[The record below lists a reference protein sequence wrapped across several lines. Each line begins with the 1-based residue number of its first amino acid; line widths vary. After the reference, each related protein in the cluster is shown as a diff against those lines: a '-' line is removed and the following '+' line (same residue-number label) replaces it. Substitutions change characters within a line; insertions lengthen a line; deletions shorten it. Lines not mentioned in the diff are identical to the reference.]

1 MKKYP
6 LLPLRYIVAAL
17 RPDQWVL
24 PGALWALFVLIVWM
38 VRGGPSDTQVVTA
51 YLGFVLPLVSGI
63 LAANAILDDRAL
75 ELLLAAPRPAWLTL
89 TERLGVTVVSQ
100 ALLAL
105 AYQGAMAFLGMD
117 LAFLGNLAVRQ
128 LAWLIP
134 TLGLIAVATAFSFLL
149 AQSIAGALLVG
160 AIWIVQTIL
169 HGWFLV
175 TPWRRYL
182 FLFLGAYRPGHP
194 DLPTNQALL
203 AGLTLALLLLAWALF
218 RRQERYL

>member
-17 RPDQWVL
+17 RPDQWIL
-24 PGALWALFVLIVWM
+24 PGALWALFILIVWM
-38 VRGGPSDTQVVTA
+38 MRGGPSDTEVVTA

-89 TERLGVTVVSQ
+89 TERLGVIAVSQ

-105 AYQGAMAFLGMD
+105 TYQGAVALLGLD

-134 TLGLIAVATAFSFLL
+134 TLGLIAVAMAFSFIL

-169 HGWFLV
+169 HGWFLA

-203 AGLTLALLLLAWALF
+203 TGLTLALLLLAWALF

>member
-1 MKKYP
+1 MKYP

-17 RPDQWVL
+17 RPDQWIL

-38 VRGGPSDTQVVTA
+38 VRGGPSDTEVVTA

-89 TERLGVTVVSQ
+89 TERLGVIVVSQ

-105 AYQGAMAFLGMD
+105 TYQGAMALLGMD
-117 LAFLGNLAVRQ
+117 LTFLGNLAVRQ
-128 LAWLIP
+128 LTWLIP
-134 TLGLIAVATAFSFLL
+134 TLGLIAVATAVSFAL

-169 HGWFLV
+169 HSWFLDG
-175 TPWRRYL
+175 PWRRHL
-182 FLFLGAYRPGHP
+182 FLFLGAYVPNHP
-194 DLPTNQALL
+194 DLPANQALL
-203 AGLTLALLLLAWALF
+203 AGLTVALLLLAWALF